1 MGYLRRSFVLGRVAV
16 MLAAG
21 SAIAL
26 AQEPSAGEQGRP
38 FYKRFSFGVRAG
50 GIPTKGMAPLERES
64 STQSPAENIKD
75 FSNSA
80 ARRFTIGPSLHF
92 ALSDRAGIN
101 ADFLYRRSGYDSGT
115 TRYVRNADGS
125 SGDFRS
131 GAYERTRADFWDI
144 PVQARFYHQGPEE
157 SGPRWFGSAG
167 LTVRTVTAIK
177 TFSERINEKKLSDTD
192 TVPVQPAHR
201 SVPGLVAGGGLQVRD
216 EVGLKVELEGRFTR
230 WFQRIFDTNL
240 NRMNLHQ
247 VEVLLSFTF

>member
-1 MGYLRRSFVLGRVAV
+1 MGRLGRNLVLSRVVIA
-16 MLAAG
+16 LAAG
-21 SAIAL
+21 SVM
-26 AQEPSAGEQGRP
+26 AQAQASPPEQESRP

-50 GIPTKGMAPLERES
+50 GIPTKGMAGFERES
-64 STQSPAENIKD
+64 STESPAENIKD
-75 FSNSA
+75 FSKSA

-92 ALSDRAGIN
+92 ALSDRLGLN

-115 TRYVRNADGS
+115 TRNVRNSDGS

-131 GAYERTRADFWDI
+131 GVYERTRADFWDI

-157 SGPRWFGSAG
+157 SGPRWFASGG
-167 LTVRTVTAIK
+167 LTIRTVTAIK
-177 TFSERINEKKLSDTD
+177 TFTERINEKKLSDTD
-192 TVPVQPAHR
+192 TAPVRPTHK
-201 SVPGLVAGGGLQVRD
+201 SVAGFVAGGGLQVRD

-240 NRMNLHQ
+240 SRMNLHQ